1 MAHFAQL
8 DEDNVVTRVIVV
20 NNAELMDN
28 GAESESKGIAFCESL
43 LGGRWVQT
51 SYNGSVRKQFAGVGY
66 RYDATADAFVAP
78 QPFPSWNLD
87 ANHDWQP
94 PTPMPVDGKQYRWDE
109 STQAWITQ
117 E

>member
-1 MAHFAQL
+1 
-8 DEDNVVTRVIVV
+8 
-20 NNAELMDN
+20 
-28 GAESESKGIAFCESL
+28 
-43 LGGRWVQT
+43 VQT
-51 SYNGSVRKQFAGVGY
+51 SYNGSVRKQFAGIGY

-78 QPFPSWNLD
+78 QPFPSWSLNS
-87 ANHDWQP
+87 NNDWQP